1 MKIMRNKFIQT
12 SIWFAFTAII
22 AAFPATA
29 TDTDWFSRTIENCE
43 KRHGCIISML
53 AVNMRGDTI
62 AQRNSTYSMIPASV
76 TKTVTT
82 ALALKELGPDFR
94 FETSIAY
101 SGHIDST
108 GILHGDI
115 YIVGGA
121 DPTLAS
127 TLSGQ
132 DSVFNIWHRAVKAA
146 GIDSIAGSVIGDDR
160 FFPDEAAAG
169 SWELGDLGTYYGS
182 GASGLSFHEN
192 YISLRITPSEHPEG
206 RPDIEQLFPRT
217 PWMEIENL
225 AVTGRRKSG
234 NSLYML
240 ASEIEPVSQLRGSY
254 PIDGGTSI
262 EKCSNKYPA
271 MTCAY
276 HFDKYLG
283 SHGINSAFGAMDT
296 RRFTT
301 RAAYGFQDR
310 DSLTYI
316 VTTYSAPLSYIVS
329 KTNKESNNLYAE
341 TLFKMTGKAVSG
353 SATYDASCKAA
364 EKLLK
369 GMGLETA
376 GYKQVEAKPHVPR
389 IPLQVPENDGK
400 GPIRKNVHRIPPGS
414 GKGRHLEICPA
425 RNRQGTVIEDKSQKR
440 LHVRSKMLCGL
451 HSRGHSGRHDSLR
464 NNVQQQCRE
473 KFKCTGHPGDS
484 HGTAAR
490 AMKKHPSP
498 TAI

>member
-29 TDTDWFSRTIENCE
+29 TDTDRFSRVIENCE

-82 ALALKELGPDFR
+82 ALALKELGPNFR

-127 TLSGQ
+127 TLPRQ
-132 DSVFNIWHRAVKAA
+132 VSVFNIWHRAVKAA

-254 PIDGGTSI
+254 PINGGTSI
-262 EKCSNKYPA
+262 EKCSTLPGGRWGRAFFAVHVFKLVHKKSPGRFRSFPA
-271 MTCAY
+271 VRT
-276 HFDKYLG
+276 
-283 SHGINSAFGAMDT
+283 
-296 RRFTT
+296 
-301 RAAYGFQDR
+301 
-310 DSLTYI
+310 
-316 VTTYSAPLSYIVS
+316 
-329 KTNKESNNLYAE
+329 
-341 TLFKMTGKAVSG
+341 
-353 SATYDASCKAA
+353 
-364 EKLLK
+364 
-369 GMGLETA
+369 GLEPATP
-376 GYKQVEAKPHVPR
+376 GVTGRYSNQTELPHQYPFLFRVAK
-389 IPLQVPENDGK
+389 I
-400 GPIRKNVHRIPPGS
+400 
-414 GKGRHLEICPA
+414 
-425 RNRQGTVIEDKSQKR
+425 
-440 LHVRSKMLCGL
+440 
-451 HSRGHSGRHDSLR
+451 
-464 NNVQQQCRE
+464 
-473 KFKCTGHPGDS
+473 
-484 HGTAAR
+484 
-490 AMKKHPSP
+490 
-498 TAI
+498 

>member
-29 TDTDWFSRTIENCE
+29 TDTDRFSRVIENCE

-127 TLSGQ
+127 TLPRQ

-262 EKCSNKYPA
+262 EKCSNKYSA

-376 GYKQVEAKPHVPR
+376 GYKQV
-389 IPLQVPENDGK
+389 D
-400 GPIRKNVHRIPPGS
+400 GS
-414 GKGRHLEICPA
+414 GLSRQNLMSPAFLCRFLKTTAKAPYGKTFIESLPVPGKEGTLKYVLRETDRGQSSRIRAKSGSMSGVKCYAGYILGDTPEDMIVFAIMSNNNAGKSSGVQDTLETLMELLLG
-425 RNRQGTVIEDKSQKR
+425 Q
-440 LHVRSKMLCGL
+440 
-451 HSRGHSGRHDSLR
+451 
-464 NNVQQQCRE
+464 
-473 KFKCTGHPGDS
+473 
-484 HGTAAR
+484 
-490 AMKKHPSP
+490 
-498 TAI
+498 